1 MPLATDIAQ
10 RAREI
15 IYDPATW
22 TSTASAR
29 DESAAAVSPLS
40 PQATKF
46 CGLGALVRAA
56 HELGYSER
64 WLVDIFGASPLGDLV
79 RSNHLGHAEVL
90 SNLAKLGSEASG
102 SGTTRSGVER
112 NKRQVRSVLSEP
124 PMPSPLDPGN
134 PDVRPPFWRHRYYY
148 LALKIGVLLLAVVL
162 ALRLLRIW

>member
-1 MPLATDIAQ
+1 MEIGRRPSIDLAQSAGTSCLLSITEYPQRAFWVPLATEIAR

-15 IYDPATW
+15 IHDPATW

-79 RSNHLGHAEVL
+79 RSHHLGDAMVL

-102 SGTTRSGVER
+102 SGTTTRR
-112 NKRQVRSVLSEP
+112 
-124 PMPSPLDPGN
+124 
-134 PDVRPPFWRHRYYY
+134 
-148 LALKIGVLLLAVVL
+148 
-162 ALRLLRIW
+162 LR